1 MNRLDIFM
9 EFLVAGVFLCM
20 GIKSVLTHPRRFKSL
35 GAMSARQTL
44 QVPDRWVLAIGL
56 FEIAA
61 AIALVMPVSF
71 ALPAALGLALLTL
84 SISFVRARRH
94 QFPAP
99 SIVMFLLVL
108 FVIVGRWM

>member
-1 MNRLDIFM
+1 
-9 EFLVAGVFLCM
+9 
-20 GIKSVLTHPRRFKSL
+20 
-35 GAMSARQTL
+35 
-44 QVPDRWVLAIGL
+44 
-56 FEIAA
+56 
-61 AIALVMPVSF
+61 MPVSF